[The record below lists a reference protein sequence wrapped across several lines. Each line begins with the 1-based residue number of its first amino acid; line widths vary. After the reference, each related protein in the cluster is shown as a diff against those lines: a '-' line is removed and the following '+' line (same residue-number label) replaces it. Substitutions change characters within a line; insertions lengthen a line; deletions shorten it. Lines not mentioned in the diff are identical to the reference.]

1 MKEEGKMQ
9 NKLPKLTQENRDMF
23 ARQTHPSRTRGAQPP
38 RHQILINA
46 QHTKYEAS
54 DEFVLISSFRRDN
67 KQRGS

>member
-1 MKEEGKMQ
+1 
-9 NKLPKLTQENRDMF
+9 MF
-23 ARQTHPSRTRGAQPP
+23 ARQTHPSRTRRAQPP

-46 QHTKYEAS
+46 QHTEYEVS